1 MADPYNLLRRARKFF
16 ISKIVD
22 IPEAVQWLKEYDEL
36 PGAELDVM
44 HLRVLKHASLR
55 CKHNEKI
62 VERLLEG
69 GYLEKVSVMRGSP
82 GRAKS
87 HIVIRRSEKG
97 RLALLLCSNEIDDCS
112 HVE

>member
-1 MADPYNLLRRARKFF
+1 MADPYDLLRRARKFF

-36 PGAELDVM
+36 PGTELDAN
-44 HLRVLKHASLR
+44 HLRVLKHSSLR

-62 VERLLEG
+62 VGRLLEG
-69 GYLEKVSVMRGSP
+69 RYLKRVSVMRGSP
-82 GRAKS
+82 GRATS
-87 HIVIRRSEKG
+87 HIVIRRSERG
-97 RLALLLCSNEIDDCS
+97 RLALLLRSNEIDDCS